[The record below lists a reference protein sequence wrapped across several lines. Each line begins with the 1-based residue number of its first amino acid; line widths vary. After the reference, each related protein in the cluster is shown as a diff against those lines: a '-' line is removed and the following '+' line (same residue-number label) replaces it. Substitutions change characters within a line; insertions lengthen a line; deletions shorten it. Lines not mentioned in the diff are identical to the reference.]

1 MARVDEPSRHKF
13 NGVHMA
19 ERKPI
24 IEISNLTFTYGATDN
39 PALKDIN
46 LTIYEGE
53 YVALLGLNGAGKTTL
68 QMCFNGVIPNMIIG
82 DMEGTVIIDG
92 LDTNEYPTRELA
104 KVVGLVFDN
113 PEFQLSQMSVAEE
126 IALGLENL
134 GIPAEEMHQIIPEVL
149 ETVGLSGLEKRSPF
163 ELSGG
168 QQQRLAIAAS
178 LAMRP
183 RILVMDEPTSN
194 VDPIGKDEIFFVAAK
209 LNKERNMTVIMAEHE
224 VEVMA
229 AYADRIIVLDKG
241 SIILNGTPHEVF
253 GHVEMLEEL
262 GLRVPQVT
270 QLAYQLK
277 QQAIYDWPLPLP
289 VTTDEA
295 ESILSRLIS

>member
-1 MARVDEPSRHKF
+1 MEE
-13 NGVHMA
+13 N
-19 ERKPI
+19 KPI
-24 IEISNLTFTYGATDN
+24 IEISNLNFTYGAAER
-39 PALKDIN
+39 PALKNIS

-68 QMCFNGVIPNMIIG
+68 LTCLNGVIPHMIIG
-82 DMEGTVIIDG
+82 DMEGTVKISG
-92 LDTNEYPTRELA
+92 LDTNDYPTRELA
-104 KVVGLVFDN
+104 KVVGIVFDN
-113 PEFQLSQMSVAEE
+113 PEFQLSQMFVCEE

-134 GIPAEEMHQIIPEVL
+134 GVPTDEMHRIIPEVL
-149 ETVGLSGLEKRSPF
+149 ETVGLSGLENRSPF

-194 VDPIGKDEIFFVAAK
+194 VDPIGKEEIFAVAAK
-209 LNKERNMTVIMAEHE
+209 LNKELKMTVIMAEHE

-241 SIILNGTPHEVF
+241 SIILNGSPHEVF
-253 GHVEMLEEL
+253 GNIEMLEQI

-270 QLAYQLK
+270 HLAYQLK
-277 QQAIYDWPLPLP
+277 KQGTFDWPLPYP

-295 ESILSRLIS
+295 ETIVSALVS

>member
-1 MARVDEPSRHKF
+1 MSE
-13 NGVHMA
+13 N
-19 ERKPI
+19 KPI
-24 IEISNLTFTYGATDN
+24 IEINNLTFTYGASEH

-68 QMCFNGVIPNMIIG
+68 QMCLNGVIPNMIIG
-82 DMEGTVIIDG
+82 EMEGTVKIDG
-92 LDTNEYPTRELA
+92 MDTNEYPTRELA

-113 PEFQLSQMSVAEE
+113 PEFQLSQMFVSEE

-134 GIPAEEMHQIIPEVL
+134 GVPPEEMHRIIPEVL
-149 ETVGLSGLEKRSPF
+149 ETVGLPGLEDRSPF

-194 VDPIGKDEIFFVAAK
+194 VDPIGKEEIFAVAAK
-209 LNKERNMTVIMAEHE
+209 LNKERKMTVIMAEHE

-241 SIILNGTPHEVF
+241 AIVLNGPPHEVF
-253 GHVEMLEEL
+253 GHVETLEGI

-270 QLAYQLK
+270 QLAYRLK
-277 QQAIYDWPLPLP
+277 NEGIYDWPLPLP
-289 VTTDEA
+289 VTIDEA
-295 ESILSRLIS
+295 EAVLTKLAF